1 MEARTGDRFQ
11 TVTLVAHPADDPGP
25 ARAVTVHFE
34 PREGEL
40 WLRFVVEGKV
50 DDLVWPQAAAP
61 VRKDDLWTT
70 TCFEAF
76 VETPDGYVEFNLS
89 PSGAWA
95 SYAFD
100 GYRQGMRP
108 ADQTATV
115 AGLDGAEDQV
125 ALEAT
130 IELPANAR
138 RLGLS
143 AVIEAEGGSKT
154 YWALAHPSER
164 PDFHHPESFV
174 VTLTP
179 PEPA

>member
-1 MEARTGDRFQ
+1 MEARTGDRYQ
-11 TVTLVAHPADDPGP
+11 TVTLVRHPADGPGP

-40 WLRFVVEGKV
+40 WLRYVVRGKV
-50 DDLVWPQAAAP
+50 DDLVWPRATTP
-61 VRKDDLWTT
+61 VRMDNLWTT

-108 ADQTATV
+108 ADQTAIV
-115 AGLDGAEDQV
+115 AGLDGAGDQV
-125 ALEAT
+125 ALEGR
-130 IELPANAR
+130 IELPAGAC

-143 AVIEAEGGSKT
+143 AVIEAEDGAKT
-154 YWALAHPSER
+154 YWALAHPCER
-164 PDFHHPESFV
+164 PDFHHPGSFI

-179 PEPA
+179 PECA

>member
-1 MEARTGDRFQ
+1 MR
-11 TVTLVAHPADDPGP
+11 HPADGAGP

-34 PREGEL
+34 PRESSL
-40 WLRFVVEGKV
+40 WLRYAVEGEV
-50 DDLVWPQAAAP
+50 DHLLWPEGAEP
-61 VRKDDLWTT
+61 VRTDNLWAT

-108 ADQTATV
+108 ADQTAIV
-115 AGLDGAEDQV
+115 AGLDGAENQV

-130 IELPANAR
+130 IELPAMAH

-143 AVIEAEGGSKT
+143 AVIEAEGGAKT

-164 PDFHHPESFV
+164 PDFHHTESFA
-174 VTLTP
+174 VTLSS

>member
-1 MEARTGDRFQ
+1 MEARTGDRYQ
-11 TVTLVAHPADDPGP
+11 SVTLVAHPADGPGP

-34 PREGEL
+34 PREGVL
-40 WLRFVVEGKV
+40 WLRYVVEGEV
-50 DDLVWPQAAAP
+50 DRMVWPQPAAP
-61 VRKDDLWTT
+61 ERADNLWAT

-108 ADQTATV
+108 ADQTVVV

-125 ALEAT
+125 GLEGT
-130 IELPANAR
+130 IELPPGVH

-143 AVIEAEGGSKT
+143 AVIEAVGGKKT
-154 YWALAHPSER
+154 HWALAHPTER
-164 PDFHHPESFV
+164 PDFHHPESFIV
-174 VTLTP
+174 SLTS

>member
-11 TVTLVAHPADDPGP
+11 TVTLVAHPVDASGP
-25 ARAVTVHFE
+25 VKVVTVHFAS
-34 PREGEL
+34 REAEL
-40 WLRFVVEGKV
+40 WLRFVVEGAV
-50 DDLVWPQAAAP
+50 EAVCWPKAVEP
-61 VRKDDLWTT
+61 VRMEDLWMT

-76 VETPDGYVEFNLS
+76 VETPEGYVEFNLS

-108 ADQTATV
+108 ADQTVIV
-115 AGLDGAEDQV
+115 AGLDGADDQV
-125 ALEAT
+125 ALEGT
-130 IELPANAR
+130 IVLPAGAR

-143 AVIEAEGGSKT
+143 AVIQAEGGGKT

-174 VTLTP
+174 VTLLP
-179 PEPA
+179 AEPA